1 LGHKTDMKLRPR
13 APITWTAEGIP
24 YAEDFGDIY
33 YSKHGGLEET
43 HAVFLQP
50 LGLPERWRGRRQF
63 TLAEL
68 GFGAGLNALA
78 AWDLWARRRE
88 PGAILHF
95 ISIEGFPMDRED
107 AARALALFPEL
118 GARAQK
124 LLARW
129 PCRASGLHRLWFP
142 EDGFCL
148 TLIHE
153 AAEDALNA
161 IAGPVDGWLLD
172 GFAPA
177 RNPDMWAPD
186 LFKTIAARS
195 SPDARAATYSV
206 AGAVRSALSEASF
219 IVERA
224 PGFAHKRERIIA
236 HLPGAARLQKTLPQ
250 SAIVIGGG
258 IGGACAAAALQR
270 RGLAVTIIEADKLA
284 TGASG
289 NPAGL
294 VSPRLDLG
302 NDPAA
307 RFLHAAF
314 FNAVDFYRNE
324 TPDAFHENGL
334 TRAEPDQEKAAKLIA
349 APPLPEEWLHS
360 ADPDAA
366 HLAAPSAFH
375 LPQAGLL
382 DPAKAIALLTKD
394 CSVLTGRAVHHIER
408 TDAGWR
414 ALDATGATLGVAN
427 IVVIAAGPGVIKF
440 LPAELTPLDG
450 RRGALSIASS
460 TGPDL
465 PAVTGGA
472 YAFSWKGDLMF
483 GATFDPAPLDAPPA
497 PLSIDDHARNQADLQ
512 KLSPERAAALTPID
526 TWRGRAA
533 IRVTTPDHLPIAG
546 ALPDWAALAPVFE
559 DLANG
564 AIDRRTIDAPRQDG
578 AYVIAGLGA
587 RGLTT
592 APLLGEYI
600 AALAC
605 NEPAPVPP
613 EQARALDPARF
624 ALRKAQRHG

>member
-1 LGHKTDMKLRPR
+1 MKLRPR
-13 APITWTAEGIP
+13 APISWTAQGIP

-33 YSKHGGLEET
+33 YSRHGGLEET
-43 HAVFLQP
+43 HAVFLRP

-78 AWDLWARRRE
+78 AWELWASTRD

-95 ISIEGFPMDRED
+95 ISIEGFPMDRAD

-118 GARAQK
+118 DARAQK

-195 SPDARAATYSV
+195 APDARAATYSV
-206 AGAVRSALSEASF
+206 AGAVRSALSDAGF
-219 IVERA
+219 AVERA

-236 HLPGAARLQKTLPQ
+236 HLPGAAAPAKEIPQ
-250 SAIVIGGG
+250 TAIIIGGG
-258 IGGACAAAALQR
+258 IAGACAAAALQR
-270 RGLAVTIIEADKLA
+270 RGLAVTLIEGEKLA
-284 TGASG
+284 AGASG

-294 VSPRLDLG
+294 VSPRLDMG
-302 NDPAA
+302 DNPAA
-307 RFLHAAF
+307 RFLRATFLYAI
-314 FNAVDFYRNE
+314 DFYRRDA
-324 TPDAFHENGL
+324 PDAFHETGL
-334 TRAEPDQEKAAKLIA
+334 TRAEKDLDKAAKLA
-349 APPLPEEWLHS
+349 ADPPLPEDWLRA

-366 HLAAPSAFH
+366 NLAAPAAFD
-375 LPQAGLL
+375 LPQASLL
-382 DPAKAIALLTKD
+382 DPAKAIATLTQD
-394 CSVLTGRAVHHIER
+394 CDVRTGRAAHRLES
-408 TDAGWR
+408 TEGGWR
-414 ALDATGATLGVAN
+414 VFD
-427 IVVIAAGPGVIKF
+427 AAGVSIAEADFVVVTAGSGAMEF
-440 LPAELTPLDG
+440 LPPEHTPLNG
-450 RRGALSIASS
+450 RRGALSIAAR

-465 PAVTGGA
+465 PAVAGGA
-472 YAFSWKGDLMF
+472 YAFSWKGDLVF
-483 GATFDPAPLDAPPA
+483 GATFDPAPLDAPAA
-497 PLSIDDHARNQADLQ
+497 PVSIDDHLRNQVDLQ
-512 KLSPERAAALTPID
+512 KLSPQRAAALAPIE

-533 IRVTTPDHLPIAG
+533 MRVTTPDHLPVAG
-546 ALPDWAALAPVFE
+546 ALPDWTALAPVFE

-605 NEPAPVPP
+605 NEPSPLPP

-624 ALRKAQRHG
+624 ALRKAQRRG

>member
-1 LGHKTDMKLRPR
+1 MKLRPR

-24 YAEDFGDIY
+24 YAEEFGDIY
-33 YSKHGGLEET
+33 HSKHGGLQET

-78 AWDLWARRRE
+78 AWELWARTRD

-95 ISIEGFPMDRED
+95 ISVEGFPMDRDD
-107 AARALALFPEL
+107 AARALGLFPEL
-118 GARAQK
+118 GARAAK

-153 AAEDALNA
+153 AADDALNL
-161 IAGPVDGWLLD
+161 ITGPVDGWLLD

-195 SPDARAATYSV
+195 TPDARAATYSV
-206 AGAVRSALSEASF
+206 AAAVRSALSEAGF
-219 IVERA
+219 AVERA

-236 HLPGAARLQKTLPQ
+236 HLPGAARQPKTPPQ
-250 SAIVIGGG
+250 TALIIGGG
-258 IGGACAAAALQR
+258 VAGACAAAAFMR
-270 RGLAVTIIEADKLA
+270 RGLAVTLIDGEALA
-284 TGASG
+284 AGASG

-302 NDPAA
+302 DDPAA
-307 RFLHAAF
+307 RFLRAAF
-314 FNAVDFYRNE
+314 FYAVDFYRSE

-334 TRAEPDQEKAAKLIA
+334 ARAEHDADKAAKLSA
-349 APPLPEEWLHS
+349 DPPLPEEWLRRT
-360 ADPDAA
+360 DPEAA
-366 HLAAPSAFH
+366 RLAAPAAFL

-382 DPAKAIALLTKD
+382 DPTKAIATLTQGCD
-394 CSVLTGRAVHHIER
+394 VLTGRPAHRIER

-414 ALDATGATLGVAN
+414 ALDAAGAAIGTAD
-427 IVVIAAGPGVIKF
+427 IVVIAAGPGAVDF
-440 LPAELTPLDG
+440 LPADQTPLNG
-450 RRGALSIASS
+450 RRGALSIAAK

-465 PAVTGGA
+465 PAVAGGA
-472 YAFSWKGDLMF
+472 YAFSWNGDLVF
-483 GATFDPAPLDAPPA
+483 GATFDPAPLDAPPT
-497 PLSIDDHARNQADLQ
+497 PLCTDDHVRNQADLQ
-512 KLSPERAAALTPID
+512 KLSPQRAATLAPLE

-533 IRVTTPDHLPIAG
+533 LRVTTPDHLPIAG
-546 ALPDWAALAPVFE
+546 ALPDWTALAPVFE
-559 DLANG
+559 DLASG

-578 AYVIAGLGA
+578 AFVIAGLGA
-587 RGLTT
+587 RGLTM

-624 ALRKAQRHG
+624 ALRKAQRRG